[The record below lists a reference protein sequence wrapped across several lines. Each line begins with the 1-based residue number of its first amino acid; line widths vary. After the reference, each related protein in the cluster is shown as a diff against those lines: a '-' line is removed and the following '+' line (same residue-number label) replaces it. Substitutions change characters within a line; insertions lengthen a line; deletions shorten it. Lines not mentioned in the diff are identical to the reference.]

1 MKTTHRFYFEDSK
14 KSDRIPSNSIDLVVT
29 SPPYPMIKMW
39 DDLFSEQDPKI
50 QKAMDRNDGLLSF
63 ELMNQMLDR
72 VWDEVH
78 RILKFGGCACI
89 NIGDAVRTINDNFM
103 LYPNHAR
110 VISGMLSKGFT
121 PLPAI
126 IWRKQTNAPNKFMGS
141 GMLPAGAYVTL
152 EHEYILIFRKGE
164 KRTFNSEAEKT
175 SRRNSA
181 IFWEERNNW
190 FSDVWMDL
198 KGTVQ
203 KLKDTKIRERSAAF
217 PFEVPYRL
225 ISMFSAKGDTV
236 FDPFFGIGTTMLA
249 AVAAGRNSIGFELNA
264 NVEDTILSR
273 MKTAVEFSNS
283 KIQERLENH
292 IEFIRNRLKAEKAM
306 KHTNQH
312 YGFPV
317 ITMQERELLL
327 NNLIS
332 LNKTGGHSFEADYSD
347 DPQVEF
353 IWDSSACPAADN
365 QKLNEKRHSPKKSL
379 QKQIQL
385 SLL

>member
-1 MKTTHRFYFEDSK
+1 
-14 KSDRIPSNSIDLVVT
+14 
-29 SPPYPMIKMW
+29 
-39 DDLFSEQDPKI
+39 
-50 QKAMDRNDGLLSF
+50 
-63 ELMNQMLDR
+63 
-72 VWDEVH
+72 
-78 RILKFGGCACI
+78 
-89 NIGDAVRTINDNFM
+89 
-103 LYPNHAR
+103 
-110 VISGMLSKGFT
+110 
-121 PLPAI
+121 
-126 IWRKQTNAPNKFMGS
+126 MGS

-164 KRTFNSEAEKT
+164 KRTFTSEAEKT

-236 FDPFFGIGTTMLA
+236 FDPFFGIGTTMVA
-249 AVAAGRNSIGFELNA
+249 AVAAGRNSIGFELDE

-292 IEFIRNRLKAEKAM
+292 IEFIRNRLETGKAV

-332 LNKTGGHSFEADYSD
+332 LKKIDGHSFEANYSD

-353 IWDSSACPAADN
+353 IWNSSACPVAEN
-365 QKLNEKRHSPKKSL
+365 QKPNEKRYSPKKPL
-379 QKQIQL
+379 QKQVQL